1 MGPLEILS
9 TLSATVFFT
18 PHANSREFG
27 NAFALGYRDVNYCVF
42 YAAFAFITLVAISF
56 SLHFNYKL
64 RIGISMMFYAAGA
77 ILFGISY
84 WLKGEKQYFIA
95 G

>member
-42 YAAFAFITLVAISF
+42 FAAFGFITLVAI
-56 SLHFNYKL
+56 
-64 RIGISMMFYAAGA
+64 
-77 ILFGISY
+77 
-84 WLKGEKQYFIA
+84 
-95 G
+95 